1 MKSNRL
7 VIFAV
12 LLFFVAC
19 ISCNHGQPN
28 AGNAGKHDSVSA
40 PIKKDSLSFSA
51 SYLEFSGKFKKDRE
65 GRVDPDDSI
74 PFSLVNSFLSEKL
87 DTLFNNSIQP
97 MDYIQNRYGNFFII
111 QVNCVAGGDC
121 ATYHLIVFDKAG
133 KFVKTSELGSLS
145 ADEDE
150 TVYFTYEQLSD
161 TTLRGWRMVTGGSKT
176 SDSTSWIIS
185 LK

>member
-1 MKSNRL
+1 MNLRNLS
-7 VIFAV
+7 IT
-12 LLFFVAC
+12 LFTFYC
-19 ISCNHGQPN
+19 TSCNHGQPR

-40 PIKKDSLSFSA
+40 PIKKDSISFSA
-51 SYLEFSGKFKKDRE
+51 SYLEFSGKFKKDKK

-74 PFSLVNSFLSEKL
+74 PFSLVNSFLSKKF

-97 MDYIQNRYGNFFII
+97 MDSIQNRYGNFFII

-121 ATYHLIVFDKAG
+121 ATYHLMVFDKAG
-133 KFVKTSELGSLS
+133 KFVTISKLGQLS
-145 ADEDE
+145 AEEDE

-161 TTLRGWRMVTGGSKT
+161 TTLRGWRMVTDGSKT

>member
-1 MKSNRL
+1 MNLRNLS
-7 VIFAV
+7 VT
-12 LLFFVAC
+12 LFSFYCV
-19 ISCNHGQPN
+19 SCNHGQPN
-28 AGNAGKHDSVSA
+28 AGSAGKHDSVSA
-40 PIKKDSLSFSA
+40 PIIPIKKDSISFSA
-51 SYLEFSGKFKKDRE
+51 SYLEFSGKFKKDRK

-74 PFSLVNSFLSEKL
+74 PFSLVNSFLPEKL
-87 DTLFNNSIQP
+87 DTVFYNSIQP
-97 MDYIQNRYGNFFII
+97 MDSIQNGYGNFFII

-121 ATYHLIVFDKAG
+121 ATYHLLVFDKAG
-133 KFVKTSELGSLS
+133 KFVKTSKLGSLS

-161 TTLRGWRMVTGGSKT
+161 TTLRGWRMVTNGSKA